1 MAPEEQARP
10 NNDVALNALENLRL
24 RLLDLTARNRLVN
37 FRHTKNAS
45 LRVIDELPNQ
55 LTEKLLSDKELRF
68 LPVPY
73 PTLSD
78 LITTGFL
85 KIEKGSGKK
94 ISFIKRPTCQQLVKQ
109 ISKKLTAQKWAEQL
123 GLRIAYD
130 VPKPT
135 EKKAAEK
142 HSDSAI
148 QVALFPDE
156 LEVRLTNLMQS
167 AESGIQEM
175 GTNILY
181 LAFGFLEWYENT
193 TNNARPRL
201 APLFLV
207 PAHLQKGRLNQK
219 TKIYEY
225 TISYSGEDILP
236 NLS

>member
-24 RLLDLTARNRLVN
+24 RLLDLSARNRLLN
-37 FRHTKNAS
+37 SPHTPKNKS
-45 LRVIDELPNQ
+45 ILRIIEELPNQ
-55 LTEKLLSDKELRF
+55 LVEKLLTDKELRF

-73 PTLSD
+73 PTLEE
-78 LITTGFL
+78 LIATGFL
-85 KIEKGSGKK
+85 KIEKVSGKK
-94 ISFIKRPTCQQLVKQ
+94 ISFIKSPTCQQLVKQ
-109 ISKKLTAQKWAEQL
+109 ILKIVKQISKELTAQKWAEQL
-123 GLRIAYD
+123 GLRTAYD

-135 EKKAAEK
+135 EKKAVEK

-148 QVALFPDE
+148 QVVLFPDE

-193 TNNARPRL
+193 T
-201 APLFLV
+201 
-207 PAHLQKGRLNQK
+207 
-219 TKIYEY
+219 
-225 TISYSGEDILP
+225 
-236 NLS
+236 